1 MKVVLMKD
9 NAEELKFLVMCYWR
23 FARQHYL
30 VALEYEYGSADVISV
45 SSSGLS
51 VCETE
56 VKISIADLKKE
67 KQKPKHIKDPFGSK
81 SLRRGYVRE
90 FYFAMPSHM
99 AELDQ
104 VRLICDGRFPYAGIL
119 SIEPYESFLELP
131 RGVYTL
137 PPVKCIKRAKPLQ
150 PKELTREELMCM
162 AKGMSNSFC
171 NLAFKYMRLKR
182 EMPSV

>member
-1 MKVVLMKD
+1 MKV
-9 NAEELKFLVMCYWR
+9 NAEELKLLVMCYWR

-30 VALEYEYGSADVISV
+30 VATEYDYGAADVISV
-45 SSSGLS
+45 SASGLE

-56 VKISIADLKKE
+56 VKISVADLKKE
-67 KQKPKHIKDPFGSK
+67 KQKPKHIKGAFGDK
-81 SLRRGYVRE
+81 YFRHRYIHE

-119 SIEPYESFLELP
+119 AVEPYEEFLKHPE
-131 RGVYTL
+131 GIYTA
-137 PPVKCIKRAKPLQ
+137 PPVKCVKHAKPLQ
-150 PKELTREELMCM
+150 PQELTREELMRI

-171 NLAFKYMRLKR
+171 NLAFRYMRQKR
-182 EMPSV
+182 NLT

>member
-1 MKVVLMKD
+1 MKV

-30 VALEYEYGSADVISV
+30 VATEYDYGAADVISV
-45 SSSGLS
+45 SASGLE

-67 KQKPKHIKDPFGSK
+67 KQKPKHIKDAFGNK
-81 SLRRGYVRE
+81 SFRHRYIRE

-104 VRLICDGRFPYAGIL
+104 VSLICDGRFPYAGIL
-119 SIEPYESFLELP
+119 AIEPYEDFLKQP
-131 RGVYTL
+131 WGIYTN
-137 PPVKCIKRAKPLQ
+137 PPVKCIKQAKPLQ
-150 PKELTREELMCM
+150 PEELTREELMRM

-171 NLAFKYMRLKR
+171 NLAFRYMRLKR
-182 EMPSV
+182 EMPGV

>member
-1 MKVVLMKD
+1 MKV

-23 FARQHYL
+23 FTRQHSL
-30 VALEYEYGSADVISV
+30 VATEYGYCAADVISV
-45 SSSGLS
+45 SASGLE

-67 KQKPKHIKDPFGSK
+67 KQKPKHIKDTFGNK
-81 SLRRGYVRE
+81 AFRHRYIHG

-119 SIEPYESFLELP
+119 AIEPYEDFLKYP
-131 RGVYTL
+131 GGIYMT
-137 PPVKCIKRAKPLQ
+137 PPVKCIKHAKPLQ
-150 PKELTREELMCM
+150 PAGLTSEELMRM

-171 NLAFKYMRLKR
+171 NLAFRYMRLKR
-182 EMPSV
+182 DLT